1 MPLYKRQD
9 PIRIIYNNVGASQT
23 AASPSGEFFGNLVTN
38 ISVIDF
44 LPSRV
49 LFYGVIGFTT
59 TPASIAT
66 SAFSVIIPAR
76 QFSASNLNTGNTR
89 NWSITTQSVTL
100 IASSTNNYKIVASS
114 NSVPSSW
121 VTDFNN
127 NGIIG
132 PLNDSKIINSS
143 GGSLTTIA
151 GSGGWTVAEFY
162 R

>member
-1 MPLYKRQD
+1 MPLFKRQE
-9 PIRIIYNNVGASQT
+9 PVRLFQNVTASQT
-23 AASPSGEFFGNLVTN
+23 ANSPSGEFYGNLSTPC
-38 ISVIDF
+38 VIDF

-49 LFYGVIGFTT
+49 LFYGIIGFTT
-59 TPASIAT
+59 TPVSIAT

-76 QFSASNLNTGNTR
+76 QFSASNQNTGNTR
-89 NWSITTQSVTL
+89 NWSITTESVTL
-100 IASSTNNYKIVASS
+100 IVSSTNNYKIVASS

-151 GSGGWTVAEFY
+151 GTGGWSVAEFY

>member
-1 MPLYKRQD
+1 MPLFKRQE
-9 PIRIIYNNVGASQT
+9 PIRLFQNVSAAQT
-23 AASPSGEFFGNLVTN
+23 AASPSGEFYGNLSTPC
-38 ISVIDF
+38 VIDF

-49 LFYGVIGFTT
+49 LFYGIIGFTT
-59 TPASIAT
+59 TPVSIAT

-76 QFSASNLNTGNTR
+76 QFSASNQNTGNTR
-89 NWSITTQSVTL
+89 NWSITTESVTL
-100 IASSTNNYKIVASS
+100 IVSSTNNYKIVASS

-127 NGIIG
+127 NGMIG

-151 GSGGWTVAEFY
+151 GTGGWTVAEFY

>member
-1 MPLYKRQD
+1 MPLFKRQD
-9 PIRIIYNNVGASQT
+9 PVRVFSNITATQT
-23 AASPSGEFFGNLVTN
+23 AASPSGEFFGNLTSN
-38 ISVIDF
+38 YAVIDF

-76 QFSASNLNTGNTR
+76 QFSASNLNTANTR
-89 NWSITTQSVTL
+89 NWSITTESVTL
-100 IASSTNNYKIVASS
+100 IVSSTNNYKIVASS

-127 NGIIG
+127 NGMIG
-132 PLNDSKIINSS
+132 LLNDGKITNSS
-143 GGSLTTIA
+143 GGSLTTVS
-151 GSGGWTVAEFY
+151 GTGGWTVAEFY

>member
-1 MPLYKRQD
+1 MPLFKRQD
-9 PIRIIYNNVGASQT
+9 PVRVFNNITATQT
-23 AASPSGEFFGNLVTN
+23 AASPSGEFYGNL
-38 ISVIDF
+38 SSSYAVIDF

-89 NWSITTQSVTL
+89 NWSITTESVTL
-100 IASSTNNYKIVASS
+100 IVSSTNNYKIVASS

-127 NGIIG
+127 NGMIG
-132 PLNDSKIINSS
+132 PLNDGKIINSS
-143 GGSLTTIA
+143 GGSLTTVS
-151 GSGGWTVAEFY
+151 GTGGWTVAEFY

>member
-1 MPLYKRQD
+1 MPLFKRQE
-9 PIRIIYNNVGASQT
+9 PIRLFQNVSAAQT
-23 AASPSGEFFGNLVTN
+23 AASPSGEFFGTLNTPC
-38 ISVIDF
+38 VIDF

-49 LFYGVIGFTT
+49 LFYGIIGFTT

-76 QFSASNLNTGNTR
+76 QFSASNQNTGNTR
-89 NWSITTQSVTL
+89 NWSITTESVTL
-100 IASSTNNYKIVASS
+100 IVSSTNNYKIVASS

-143 GGSLTTIA
+143 GGSLTTIN

>member
-1 MPLYKRQD
+1 MPLFKRQD
-9 PIRIIYNNVGASQT
+9 PIRIFNNITATQT
-23 AASPSGEFFGNLVTN
+23 AASPSGEFYGNLSSN
-38 ISVIDF
+38 YAVIDF

-89 NWSITTQSVTL
+89 NWSITTESVTL
-100 IASSTNNYKIVASS
+100 IVSSTNNYKIVASS

-127 NGIIG
+127 NGMIE
-132 PLNDSKIINSS
+132 PLNDGKIINSS
-143 GGSLTTIA
+143 GGSLTTVS
-151 GSGGWTVAEFY
+151 GTGGWTVAEFY

>member
-1 MPLYKRQD
+1 MPLFKRQD
-9 PIRIIYNNVGASQT
+9 PVRVFNNITATQT
-23 AASPSGEFFGNLVTN
+23 AASPSGEFYGNLSSN
-38 ISVIDF
+38 YAVIDF

-89 NWSITTQSVTL
+89 NWSITTESVTL
-100 IASSTNNYKIVASS
+100 IVSSTNNYKIVASS
-114 NSVPSSW
+114 NSAPSSW

-127 NGIIG
+127 NGMIE
-132 PLNDSKIINSS
+132 PLNDGKIINSS
-143 GGSLTTIA
+143 GGSLTTVS
-151 GSGGWTVAEFY
+151 GTGGWTVAEFY

>member
-1 MPLYKRQD
+1 MPLFKRQD
-9 PIRIIYNNVGASQT
+9 PVRVFNNITATQT
-23 AASPSGEFFGNLVTN
+23 AASPSGEFYGNLSSN
-38 ISVIDF
+38 YAVIDF

-89 NWSITTQSVTL
+89 NWSITTESVTL
-100 IASSTNNYKIVASS
+100 IVSSTNNYKIVASS

-127 NGIIG
+127 NGMIE
-132 PLNDSKIINSS
+132 PLNDGKIINSS
-143 GGSLTTIA
+143 GGSLTTVS
-151 GSGGWTVAEFY
+151 GTGGWTVAEFY

>member
-1 MPLYKRQD
+1 MPLFKRQE
-9 PIRIIYNNVGASQT
+9 PVRIFNNVTASQT
-23 AASPSGEFFGNLVTN
+23 AASPSGEFYGTLATN
-38 ISVIDF
+38 VSVIDF

-49 LFYGVIGFTT
+49 LFYGIIGFTT

-76 QFSASNLNTGNTR
+76 QFSASNQNTSNTR
-89 NWSITTQSVTL
+89 NWSITTESVTL
-100 IASSTNNYKIVASS
+100 IVSSTNNYKIVASS
-114 NSVPSSW
+114 NSVPANW

-127 NGIIG
+127 NGMIG

-143 GGSLTTIA
+143 GGSLTTIN

>member
-1 MPLYKRQD
+1 MPLFKRQE
-9 PIRIIYNNVGASQT
+9 PIRLFQNVTASQT
-23 AASPSGEFFGNLVTN
+23 AASPSGEFFGSLNTPC
-38 ISVIDF
+38 VIDF

-49 LFYGVIGFTT
+49 LFYGIIGFTT

-76 QFSASNLNTGNTR
+76 QFSASNQNTGNTR
-89 NWSITTQSVTL
+89 NWSITTESVTL
-100 IASSTNNYKIVASS
+100 IVSSTNNYKIVASS
-114 NSVPSSW
+114 NSVPANW

-127 NGIIG
+127 NGMIG

>member
-1 MPLYKRQD
+1 MPLFKRQE
-9 PIRIIYNNVGASQT
+9 PVRLFQNVTASQT
-23 AASPSGEFFGNLVTN
+23 AASPSGEFFGNLSSN
-38 ISVIDF
+38 FGVIDF

-59 TPASIAT
+59 TPVSIAT

-76 QFSASNLNTGNTR
+76 QFSASNLNTANTR
-89 NWSITTQSVTL
+89 NWSITTESVTL
-100 IASSTNNYKIVASS
+100 IVSSTNNYKIVASS

-127 NGIIG
+127 NGMIG
-132 PLNDSKIINSS
+132 PLNDGKIINSS
-143 GGSLTTIA
+143 GGSLTTVA
-151 GSGGWTVAEFY
+151 GTGGWTVAEFY

>member
-1 MPLYKRQD
+1 MALFKRQD
-9 PIRIIYNNVGASQT
+9 PVRLFQNVTASQT
-23 AASPSGEFFGNLVTN
+23 GTSPSGEFFGNLSTPC
-38 ISVIDF
+38 VIDF

-49 LFYGVIGFTT
+49 LFYGIIGFTS

-76 QFSASNLNTGNTR
+76 QFSASNQNTGNTR

-100 IASSTNNYKIVASS
+100 IVSSTNNYKIVASS

-151 GSGGWTVAEFY
+151 GTGGWSVAEFY

>member
-1 MPLYKRQD
+1 MPLFKRQE
-9 PIRIIYNNVGASQT
+9 PVRLFQNVTASQT
-23 AASPSGEFFGNLVTN
+23 AASPSGEFYGNLNTPC
-38 ISVIDF
+38 VIDF

-49 LFYGVIGFTT
+49 LFYGIIGFTT

-76 QFSASNLNTGNTR
+76 QFSASNQNTGNTR
-89 NWSITTQSVTL
+89 NWSITTESVTL
-100 IASSTNNYKIVASS
+100 IVSSTNNYKIVASS

-127 NGIIG
+127 NGMIG

-143 GGSLTTIA
+143 GGSLTTIS
-151 GSGGWTVAEFY
+151 GTGGWTVAEFY